1 MAVQPNYYTPP
12 TPSPTQ
18 QLPGDNIYDAN
29 QRQAGNDNVPGR
41 DTTDVTNP
49 YNIQPGETEEQHRA
63 RIAALKAN
71 QAPADYSHQVPTF
84 NSQTTGSD
92 SSGVG
97 NGPSAPAGS
106 PNSPMVSADGS
117 VPPGVPFNPA
127 PQNPPPYLPVSVGTQ
142 PVARAGPTG
151 GDTAGPGTQ
160 ITSDF
165 PPPPNSQIQDAT
177 TGQNVGPT
185 INPSPA
191 NNQQIID
198 GFWSAITQEGRTTL
212 TPQELQN
219 IIAKNPG
226 VHMVP
231 GSQDKVQLPN
241 GQIVDVIQDSGGAN
255 KPSWSISGGQPG
267 ENGQPTTS
275 GGGSSGGGGGQASYS
290 PSGSTLIPHT
300 NTVPTQTGLKPGE
313 VNPLAP
319 GGGVTPASPT
329 TQMPTYDPS
338 NITQYTPPNIDTT
351 GLDKLVGELG
361 ASQSPTYDPSNI
373 TQYQA
378 PNDSAAQSGLDTLI
392 QQIMGGQAP
401 SYKGA
406 NISQFQQSS
415 NPEINSLQDQQM
427 KAILSNPTY
436 SDDYKNKLMESQ
448 KELIA
453 NRGQADTLA
462 LKQNAAR
469 RGVTDSGATA
479 AAQRRLDTGVTTDL
493 LKSNRDIDLNTTGAN
508 RQSILDALSASQ
520 GVLGSRAGIESQGYA
535 SKLAGQEAQ
544 AQEGSKE
551 YQSKLDA
558 EQLKNTK
565 ATTVGNILNQR
576 SANSIGQYGATLQG
590 QQAQAGEKGKAYQS
604 MVDAITQK
612 NATASNLAGIASTKS
627 GIANSQ
633 YTTGLAGQQAQA
645 DERARAYQSRA
656 DAAKMA
662 EQARQFNTSSGL
674 ARDQFNENTRQFD
687 QNFIEQV
694 RQFDAQLAQ
703 QMTQFNASNSLG
715 WANNQQGYDIA
726 NLNSQNSL
734 IDKLLN
740 P

>member
-1 MAVQPNYYTPP
+1 MAAQPTYYTPP
-12 TPSPTQ
+12 Q
-18 QLPGDNIYDAN
+18 QSLPGDNIYDAN

-41 DTTDVTNP
+41 DTSDALNA
-49 YNIQPGETEEQHRA
+49 YLSRQPGETDDELHA
-63 RIAALKAN
+63 RMAAWKAN
-71 QAPADYSHQVPTF
+71 QPPPDYSHDKPRF
-84 NSQTTGSD
+84 NSAAGAD
-92 SSGVG
+92 NSGVG
-97 NGPSAPAGS
+97 SGPAAPTGS
-106 PNSPMVSADGS
+106 PNSPMVTADGS
-117 VPPGVPFNPA
+117 VPPGVPWNPA
-127 PQNPPPYLPVSVGTQ
+127 PPNPPPSLPVSVGAQ
-142 PVARAGPTG
+142 PVAKAGPAG

-160 ITSDF
+160 ISSDF

-191 NNQQIID
+191 NSQQIID
-198 GFWSAITQEGRTTL
+198 GFWSAITQEGRTSL
-212 TPQELQN
+212 TPQDLQG
-219 IIAKNPG
+219 IIAANPG

-267 ENGQPTTS
+267 ENGQTTTAGGGSGGSGGQGAAYTPPRPPTVLPPS
-275 GGGSSGGGGGQASYS
+275 GGGAA
-290 PSGSTLIPHT
+290 
-300 NTVPTQTGLKPGE
+300 TQTGLKPGE

-319 GGGVTPASPT
+319 GGGVTPEAPT

-338 NITQYTPPNIDTT
+338 NITQYTPPNIDMT
-351 GLDKLVGELG
+351 GVDKLVGELG
-361 ASQSPTYDPSNI
+361 SAQSPTYTPSDI

-378 PNDSAAQSGLDTLI
+378 PNDAAGQSSLDTLV
-392 QQIMGGQAP
+392 QQIIGGQAP
-401 SYKGA
+401 TYQGA

-415 NPEINSLQDQQM
+415 NPEINALQDQQM

-469 RGVTDSGATA
+469 RGVTDSGATG
-479 AAQRRLDTGVTTDL
+479 AAQRRLDTGVTTNL

-535 SKLAGQEAQ
+535 SKLSGQEAQ

-590 QQAQAGEKGKAYQS
+590 QQAQAAEKGKAYQS

-633 YTTGLAGQQAQA
+633 YATGLAGQQAQA

-734 IDKLLN
+734 IDKLLGA
-740 P
+740 